1 MGLKLWK
8 GDLKLHLANTTTIV
22 FALEN
27 RHETSWNSEVLL
39 FAADGKTSSFFRSHP
54 SLHQVSPQFPC
65 GIGSPVFGWAS
76 CLIATHQ
83 LAQVEFCHGSDVE
96 QNLGQT
102 GQTYVCLNE
111 FEVKPMHQKLCRCIE
126 SRRWEQG
133 PHSHPFLL
141 GWPFKLGSSNNP
153 LVVHA
158 LKCPDLPKI
167 SASPIK
173 DWISSFPSI
182 PNQALC
188 RSPSRFHLTQVG
200 HHGLL
205 PTDAPNWKL
214 ENGPGSSQQWAAANQ
229 AKGSNVKRCKSY
241 II

>member
-1 MGLKLWK
+1 MEGRLETTPCQHNNYSFCPGKPAWNIMKLRSVVVCRGWK
-8 GDLKLHLANTTTIV
+8 DLKFLQVPPQPAPGFSTVSLQDW
-22 FALEN
+22 F
-27 RHETSWNSEVLL
+27 
-39 FAADGKTSSFFRSHP
+39 SSFWLSIMSDSNPSTCPSRVLPWFR
-54 SLHQVSPQFPC
+54 C
-65 GIGSPVFGWAS
+65 RTKFGPNGPNLRMFEWIWSETNAS
-76 CLIATHQ
+76 
-83 LAQVEFCHGSDVE
+83 
-96 QNLGQT
+96 
-102 GQTYVCLNE
+102 
-111 FEVKPMHQKLCRCIE
+111 KLCRCIE